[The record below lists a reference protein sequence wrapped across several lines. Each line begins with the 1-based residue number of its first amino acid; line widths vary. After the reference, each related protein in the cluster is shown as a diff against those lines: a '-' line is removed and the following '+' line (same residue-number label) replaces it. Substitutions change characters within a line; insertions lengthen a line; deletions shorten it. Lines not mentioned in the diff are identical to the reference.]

1 MSDVTIFAVGAVIFA
16 VTIYGTLGSLLML
29 GLTRLERKDSP
40 DAATG
45 GELDEALV
53 EPVPTAD
60 DGS

>member
-45 GELDEALV
+45 VELADAVV
-53 EPVPTAD
+53 EPVPAAED
-60 DGS
+60 AS